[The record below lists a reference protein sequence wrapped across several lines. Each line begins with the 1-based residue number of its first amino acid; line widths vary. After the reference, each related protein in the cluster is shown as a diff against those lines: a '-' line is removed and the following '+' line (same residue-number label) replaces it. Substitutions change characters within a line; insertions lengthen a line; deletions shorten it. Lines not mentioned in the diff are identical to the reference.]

1 MNNEEEP
8 RLIVNINL
16 FKFNLAMTV
25 SAVICSFYKNDYHY
39 MNSLYDSILL
49 ITLYTNAV
57 FVYIL
62 FSNRNNL

>member
-25 SAVICSFYKNDYHY
+25 SAVLCSYYKNDYPY
-39 MNSLYDSILL
+39 INSLYDSILL

-62 FSNRNNL
+62 FANRNNL